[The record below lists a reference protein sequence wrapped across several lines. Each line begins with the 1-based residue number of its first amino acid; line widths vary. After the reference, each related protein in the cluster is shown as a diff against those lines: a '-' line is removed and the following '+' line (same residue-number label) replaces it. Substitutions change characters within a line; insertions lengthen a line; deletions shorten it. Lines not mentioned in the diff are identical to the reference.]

1 MRSIGPVNDVSVP
14 NRLAGFRQRPQRIRV
29 GLDLGRFT
37 RCQEEL
43 DSEHD
48 GLVDASAIFRGGV
61 AQLCFELG
69 REP

>member
-1 MRSIGPVNDVSVP
+1 
-14 NRLAGFRQRPQRIRV
+14 LAGFGQSPQHIRV

-43 DSEHD
+43 DSEHG

-61 AQLCFELG
+61 AQLCLELG